1 MSKPKKNIAAMKN
14 QKPTDGRKN
23 NKRQQ
28 SKQET
33 REIVQKAKSMT
44 PAQLNNAKKD
54 RVSTYA
60 LKAMKKVF
68 GSEAEAWE
76 TLAEKAKDSFA
87 HMNLLFQY
95 RYGKPMDKIP
105 EGNQDKNNAPVINFF
120 ASPQQI
126 HEMEETID
134 IDSEEVDVDKL
145 NE

>member
-1 MSKPKKNIAAMKN
+1 MPKPKKNIAAMKN

-33 REIVQKAKSMT
+33 REIVEKAKSMT

-68 GSEAEAWE
+68 GTEAEAWE
-76 TLAEKAKDSFA
+76 DIS
-87 HMNLLFQY
+87 
-95 RYGKPMDKIP
+95 G
-105 EGNQDKNNAPVINFF
+105 EG
-120 ASPQQI
+120 
-126 HEMEETID
+126 
-134 IDSEEVDVDKL
+134 
-145 NE
+145 

>member
-1 MSKPKKNIAAMKN
+1 MPKPKKNTAAMKN

-76 TLAEKAKDSFA
+76 TLAEKAKEGSFA
-87 HMNLLFQY
+87 HLNLLWQY
-95 RYGKPMDKIP
+95 KNGKPIDK
-105 EGNQDKNNAPVINFF
+105 ETNNSVAKSNAPVINFF
-120 ASPQQI
+120 NNAPQQEQI
-126 HEMEETID
+126 DNTID
-134 IDSEEVDVDKL
+134 VDYTEDKD
-145 NE
+145 E

>member
-1 MSKPKKNIAAMKN
+1 MPKLKKNIAAMKN

-33 REIVQKAKSMT
+33 REIVKKAKSMT

-54 RVSTYA
+54 RVSAYA

-76 TLAEKAKDSFA
+76 TLAEKAKEGSFA
-87 HMNLLFQY
+87 HLNLLWQY
-95 RYGKPMDKIP
+95 KYGKPIDK
-105 EGNQDKNNAPVINFF
+105 EASNNVAKSNAPVINFF
-120 ASPQQI
+120 NNAPQQEHI
-126 HEMEETID
+126 DNTID
-134 IDSEEVDVDKL
+134 VDYTEDKD
-145 NE
+145 E

>member
-1 MSKPKKNIAAMKN
+1 MPKPKKNTAAMKN

-76 TLAEKAKDSFA
+76 TLAEKAKEGSFA
-87 HMNLLFQY
+87 HLNLLWQY
-95 RYGKPMDKIP
+95 KYGKPIDK
-105 EGNQDKNNAPVINFF
+105 ETNNSVAKSNTPVINFF
-120 ASPQQI
+120 NNAPQQEQI
-126 HEMEETID
+126 DNTID
-134 IDSEEVDVDKL
+134 VDHTEDKD
-145 NE
+145 E

>member
-1 MSKPKKNIAAMKN
+1 MPTPKKNTAAMKN

-76 TLAEKAKDSFA
+76 TLAEKAKEGSFA
-87 HMNLLFQY
+87 HLNLLWQY
-95 RYGKPMDKIP
+95 KYGKPIDK
-105 EGNQDKNNAPVINFF
+105 ETNNLVAKSNAPVINFF
-120 ASPQQI
+120 NNAPQQEQI
-126 HEMEETID
+126 DNTID
-134 IDSEEVDVDKL
+134 VDYTEDKD
-145 NE
+145 E

>member
-1 MSKPKKNIAAMKN
+1 MPKLKKNIAAMKN

-33 REIVQKAKSMT
+33 REIVKKAKSMT

-54 RVSTYA
+54 RVSAYA

-76 TLAEKAKDSFA
+76 TLAEKAKEGSFA
-87 HMNLLFQY
+87 HLNLLWQY
-95 RYGKPMDKIP
+95 KYGKPIDK
-105 EGNQDKNNAPVINFF
+105 EANNNVSKSNAPVINFF
-120 ASPQQI
+120 NNAPQQEQI
-126 HEMEETID
+126 DNTID
-134 IDSEEVDVDKL
+134 VDYTEDKD
-145 NE
+145 E